1 MSSEDEMSP
10 AEAKLVG
17 DVQTYGWHVLNVF
30 SNEGRPNFSYSV
42 GMQTTLGHPDLAVFG
57 LSLEV
62 GQNLINLVG
71 DAIRGGLWLADGA
84 RSSDF
89 LQGYDCLFRAVPRHL
104 HPEYFGWGL
113 WFYGDEELS
122 VLQLIYPDRF
132 GQWPWEEGVDEG
144 FRQAQPVLADLPG
157 PTGAGG

>member
-1 MSSEDEMSP
+1 MRPEDKVSQ
-10 AEAKLVG
+10 AEAKLVA
-17 DVQTYGWHVLNVF
+17 DVKAYGWHVLNVF

-62 GQNLINLVG
+62 GQSLINLVG
-71 DAIRGGLWLADGA
+71 DAIRSGLWLTDGA

-89 LQGYDCLFRAVPRHL
+89 LQAYDCLFRAVPPYL

-113 WFYGDEELS
+113 WFYGDEEFS

-132 GQWPWEEGVDEG
+132 GQWPWEEGVDQA
-144 FRQAQPVLADLPG
+144 FRDAQPVLAERQAP
-157 PTGAGG
+157 